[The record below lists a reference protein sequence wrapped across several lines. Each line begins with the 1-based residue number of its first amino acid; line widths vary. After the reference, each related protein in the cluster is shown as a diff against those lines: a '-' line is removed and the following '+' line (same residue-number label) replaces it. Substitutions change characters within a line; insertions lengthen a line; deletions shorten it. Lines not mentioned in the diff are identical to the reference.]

1 MNMKPIPFKSK
12 SKDMSNFDEDPFQPK
27 RDYLCQSVVDFSLR
41 DTKTLEEIVNYTKFE
56 DNKVIDSYLTELSN
70 NQEDSAIILKA
81 TERNLVRKKG
91 EIIQD

>member
-1 MNMKPIPFKSK
+1 MNMKPIPFEN
-12 SKDMSNFDEDPFQPK
+12 KDMNNFVEDPFQPR

-41 DTKTLEEIVNYTKFE
+41 DTKTLEKIVNHTKFE
-56 DNKVIDSYLTELSN
+56 DNKIIDSHITELSSN
-70 NQEDSAIILKA
+70 LEDSAIIARA